1 MILSDISRLLN
12 DQSYI
17 ADESISMSVFLS
29 IRLQKPLLVEGPAGV
44 GKTEIAKVMA
54 AALNTQLIRLQCY
67 EGLDANHALYE
78 WNYQH
83 QLLHLKMLEKN
94 NMAREQVE
102 KEIFSEKFLLKRPLL
117 AAISQEKSSVLLI
130 DEVDRSDEEFE
141 SFLLE
146 LLSDWQITIPEIGT
160 ILAKSIPHVVLTGN
174 RTRELSEAL
183 RRRCLYLWID
193 YPDFDKE
200 LAILRSKVPKIDE
213 KLSVQICNFMQDVRA
228 LKLEKIPGIA
238 ETIDW
243 AHALAELHI
252 DHLDRQIVEDTLGVV
267 LKDWH
272 DIRETTDALS
282 ELLEKTGVKSKIG

>member
-141 SFLLE
+141 SFFWNCCPTGR
-146 LLSDWQITIPEIGT
+146 SPYP
-160 ILAKSIPHVVLTGN
+160 KSVPFLQ
-174 RTRELSEAL
+174 RAFPM
-183 RRRCLYLWID
+183 LY
-193 YPDFDKE
+193 
-200 LAILRSKVPKIDE
+200 
-213 KLSVQICNFMQDVRA
+213 
-228 LKLEKIPGIA
+228 
-238 ETIDW
+238 
-243 AHALAELHI
+243 
-252 DHLDRQIVEDTLGVV
+252 
-267 LKDWH
+267 
-272 DIRETTDALS
+272 
-282 ELLEKTGVKSKIG
+282 